1 MALEDVTVALDW
13 TPNSNHV
20 GFYVAQ
26 ARGMYADVGLSVKF
40 ISPHC
45 DNYKA
50 TPALRVSAKEATLGL
65 GPSETLFSYHSES
78 EKPDLIAIATLL
90 QQDLSSIATLKKSG
104 INRPQELDGKRY
116 ASYGARY
123 EGRIVQKMIQND
135 GGKGDY
141 EEIVPAKLGIW
152 STLLEGKADATW
164 VFSGWEGCAASI
176 AGVELNEFRLS
187 DYGIPYGYSPVLFCH
202 PDTINSDSADKL
214 SNFLLATA
222 KGYAWAARQSCLEAT
237 KLFLKQVKQEH
248 PDLLEEA
255 VAQELVS
262 ESLNYMKNS
271 FLASDGHWGHMD
283 AAVWEAFLNWL
294 QTEGLLTTY
303 TQSRNPVPG
312 VSVSL
317 DELRQG
323 NVGDPIAHDQ
333 INLKNVYT
341 NRFLELARQKS

>member
-1 MALEDVTVALDW
+1 M
-13 TPNSNHV
+13 
-20 GFYVAQ
+20 
-26 ARGMYADVGLSVKF
+26 
-40 ISPHC
+40 
-45 DNYKA
+45 
-50 TPALRVSAKEATLGL
+50 
-65 GPSETLFSYHSES
+65 
-78 EKPDLIAIATLL
+78 
-90 QQDLSSIATLKKSG
+90 
-104 INRPQELDGKRY
+104 
-116 ASYGARY
+116 
-123 EGRIVQKMIQND
+123 
-135 GGKGDY
+135 
-141 EEIVPAKLGIW
+141 
-152 STLLEGKADATW
+152 
-164 VFSGWEGCAASI
+164 
-176 AGVELNEFRLS
+176 
-187 DYGIPYGYSPVLFCH
+187 
-202 PDTINSDSADKL
+202 
-214 SNFLLATA
+214 
-222 KGYAWAARQSCLEAT
+222 
-237 KLFLKQVKQEH
+237 KQEH